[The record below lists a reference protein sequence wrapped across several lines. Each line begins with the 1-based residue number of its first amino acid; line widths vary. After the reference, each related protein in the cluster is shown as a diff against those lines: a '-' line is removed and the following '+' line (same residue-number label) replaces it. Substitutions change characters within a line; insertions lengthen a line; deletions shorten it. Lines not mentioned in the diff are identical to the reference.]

1 MCDSFFRIILR
12 KGIND
17 KMKAWLVVNGFLQ
30 TEKFHEIHQWLCRA
44 GQKHHIDI
52 TMKTNQ
58 ELLVDCGQQKAGIF
72 KEKERV
78 DFVLFWDKD
87 IRLAR
92 MLEAMGYFVVNSAQ
106 GIENCDDKG
115 LTHEILSVQKIT
127 MPRTILAP
135 MTYSNIGYT
144 NLEFLDDV
152 IRELG
157 LPLVI
162 KENFG
167 SFGAQVYLCNTIEE
181 VHKKTKE
188 LEGRAI
194 LYQEFIEEAKGRDVR
209 LQVVGD
215 KVVAAME
222 RTAKQG
228 DFRANITNGGKM
240 SPYHPTKA
248 EEKLAVDAC
257 RCLSVDFAGVD
268 LLFTEGGTPL
278 VCEVNS
284 NAHFKNIYDCTGVNV
299 ADIIMEYITR
309 KISEKKEN
317 CNYGM

>member
-1 MCDSFFRIILR
+1 MCDSFFRIVLK

-44 GQKHHIDI
+44 GQKHNIDI

-58 ELLVDCGQQKAGIF
+58 ELLVDCGKQEAGIF
-72 KEKERV
+72 QEKERV

-106 GIENCDDKG
+106 AIENCDDKG
-115 LTHEILSVQKIT
+115 MTHEILSVQKIP

-144 NLEFLDDV
+144 NLEFLDNV
-152 IRELG
+152 IKELG

-181 VHKKTKE
+181 AHKKTKE

-209 LQVVGD
+209 LQVVGN

-222 RTAKQG
+222 RTAKSG

-248 EEKLAVDAC
+248 EEKLAIDAC

-284 NAHFKNIYDCTGVNV
+284 NAHFKNIYNCTGVNV
-299 ADIIMEYITR
+299 ADIIMEYIIR
-309 KISEKKEN
+309 KIAQKFNE
-317 CNYGM
+317 

>member
-1 MCDSFFRIILR
+1 
-12 KGIND
+12 
-17 KMKAWLVVNGFLQ
+17 MKAWLVVNGFLK
-30 TEKFHEIHQWLCRA
+30 TEKFHEIHQWLCKA

-58 ELLVDCGQQKAGIF
+58 ELLVDCRNRKTGILHE
-72 KEKERV
+72 KEKV

-87 IRLAR
+87 IHLAR
-92 MLEAMGYFVVNSAQ
+92 MLESMGYYVINSAQ
-106 GIENCDDKG
+106 AIENCDDKG
-115 LTHEILSVQKIT
+115 LTHEILSAHEIP

-144 NLEFLDDV
+144 NLEFLNVV
-152 IRELG
+152 IKELG

-188 LEGRAI
+188 LEGKAI
-194 LYQEFIEEAKGRDVR
+194 LYQEFIAETRGRDVR

-268 LLFTEGGTPL
+268 LLFTEGGIPL

-284 NAHFKNIYDCTGVNV
+284 NAHFKNIYDCTRVNV
-299 ADIIMEYITR
+299 ADQIMEYIIG
-309 KISEKKEN
+309 KI
-317 CNYGM
+317 

>member
-1 MCDSFFRIILR
+1 
-12 KGIND
+12 
-17 KMKAWLVVNGFLQ
+17 MKAWLVVNGFLK
-30 TEKFHEIHQWLCRA
+30 TEKFYEIHQWLCKA

-58 ELLVDCGQQKAGIF
+58 ELLVDCRNRKTGILHE
-72 KEKERV
+72 KEKV

-92 MLEAMGYFVVNSAQ
+92 MLESMGYYVINSAQ
-106 GIENCDDKG
+106 AIENCDDKG
-115 LTHEILSVQKIT
+115 LTHEILSAHEIP

-144 NLEFLDDV
+144 NLEFLNVV
-152 IRELG
+152 IKELG

-167 SFGAQVYLCNTIEE
+167 SFGAQVYLCCTTDE

-188 LEGRAI
+188 LEGKAI
-194 LYQEFIEEAKGRDVR
+194 LYQEFIAETKGRDVR

-215 KVVAAME
+215 KVVAAIE

-240 SPYHPTKA
+240 THYYPTML
-248 EEKLAVDAC
+248 EEKLAVDTC

-268 LLFTEGGTPL
+268 LLFTEGRIPL

-284 NAHFKNIYDCTGVNV
+284 NAHFKNIYDCTRVNV
-299 ADIIMEYITR
+299 ADQIMEYIIG
-309 KISEKKEN
+309 KI
-317 CNYGM
+317 

>member
-1 MCDSFFRIILR
+1 
-12 KGIND
+12 
-17 KMKAWLVVNGFLQ
+17 MKAWLVVNGFLKM
-30 TEKFHEIHQWLCRA
+30 EKFQEIYQWLCEA

-58 ELLVDCGQQKAGIF
+58 ELLVDCKKQKAGILQ
-72 KEKERV
+72 EKEQV

-92 MLEAMGYFVVNSAQ
+92 MLESIGYRVFNSAQ
-106 GIENCDDKG
+106 AIENCDDKG
-115 LTHEILSVQKIT
+115 LTHEILSVQHIPT
-127 MPRTILAP
+127 PRTILAP
-135 MTYSNIGYT
+135 MTYPNIGYT
-144 NLEFLDDV
+144 NLKFLDNV
-152 IRELG
+152 IKELG

-167 SFGAQVYLCNTIEE
+167 SFGAQVYLCSTIEE

-188 LEGRAI
+188 LEGKAI
-194 LYQEFIEEAKGRDVR
+194 LYQEFIKETNGRDVR
-209 LQVVGD
+209 LQIVGN

-222 RTAKQG
+222 RTAKEG

-240 SPYHPTKA
+240 TPYYPTKA
-248 EEKLAVDAC
+248 EEKLAIDAC
-257 RCLSVDFAGVD
+257 RRLLVDFAGVD
-268 LLFTEGGTPL
+268 LLFLEGGFSL

-299 ADIIMEYITR
+299 ADSIMEYIV
-309 KISEKKEN
+309 EKLSKKSR
-317 CNYGM
+317 

>member
-1 MCDSFFRIILR
+1 
-12 KGIND
+12 
-17 KMKAWLVVNGFLQ
+17 MKAWLVVNGFLQ

-58 ELLVDCGQQKAGIF
+58 ELLVDCGRQKAGIF
-72 KEKERV
+72 QEKERV

-106 GIENCDDKG
+106 AIENCDDKG
-115 LTHEILSVQKIT
+115 LTYEILSVQKIP

-181 VHKKTKE
+181 VHRKTKE

-248 EEKLAVDAC
+248 EEKLAADAC
-257 RCLSVDFAGVD
+257 RCLSVDLAGVD

-299 ADIIMEYITR
+299 ADIIMEYITK
-309 KISEKKEN
+309 KIVTMEYE
-317 CNYGM
+317 